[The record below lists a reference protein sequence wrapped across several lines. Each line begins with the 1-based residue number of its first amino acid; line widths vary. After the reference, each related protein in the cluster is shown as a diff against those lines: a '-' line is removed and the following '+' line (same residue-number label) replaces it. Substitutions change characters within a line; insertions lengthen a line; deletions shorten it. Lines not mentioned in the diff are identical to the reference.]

1 MIQSK
6 LKKKKIIN
14 NYHCIHT
21 KLLVIA
27 VFLLSLTFSY
37 PIINKKLAFLAL
49 HPYNSNIHLSYYY
62 KIMRT
67 ELTIKLRKITDIAST
82 LNRSIFSEYDK
93 CSWTE
98 RWTYLCC
105 LFSALQSRISHVNS
119 VMLALEFDW
128 MYQRI
133 VAERK
138 SLYLP
143 AMSFSYSS
151 RTDKIM
157 KKANETVDKIMEAI
171 KVYVENPS
179 TQLSFSY

>member
-1 MIQSK
+1 
-6 LKKKKIIN
+6 
-14 NYHCIHT
+14 
-21 KLLVIA
+21 
-27 VFLLSLTFSY
+27 
-37 PIINKKLAFLAL
+37 
-49 HPYNSNIHLSYYY
+49 
-62 KIMRT
+62 
-67 ELTIKLRKITDIAST
+67 
-82 LNRSIFSEYDK
+82 
-93 CSWTE
+93 
-98 RWTYLCC
+98 
-105 LFSALQSRISHVNS
+105 
-119 VMLALEFDW
+119 MLALEFDW